1 VRDPTRVLVVAGH
14 PVIRGAVR
22 LGCAAADLEVAAE
35 ASTAE
40 EAVDVAAVA
49 APDILVLD
57 MDLPDCDALEL
68 LGRLRTGGF
77 HGPVLAI
84 ADRVDGP
91 RVLDAL
97 RLDVRGYLSKADG
110 LWTLGESLRRI
121 AAGERVVAAD
131 ADRAAVAELG
141 HFARAANEGSR
152 VHTSLTAREREIL
165 ILLSE
170 GLTTHQIGRRLGISP
185 RTVETHVA
193 KLYRKLAVRTR
204 VQAMAKAASLGLID
218 LR

>member
-1 VRDPTRVLVVAGH
+1 MKRVLVVAGH
-14 PVIRGAVR
+14 PAIRGVVR
-22 LGCAAADLEVAAE
+22 LACISTGFEVVAEAAD
-35 ASTAE
+35 TE
-40 EAVDVAAVA
+40 EAVAVA
-49 APDILVLD
+49 ADSAPDLLVLD
-57 MDLPDCDALEL
+57 MDLPGGDSLEL
-68 LGRLRTGGF
+68 LVRLRTGGF
-77 HGPVLAI
+77 EGPVLAI

-110 LWTLGESLRRI
+110 LWTLGDSLRRI

-141 HFARAANEGSR
+141 RFAKTAREGSR
-152 VHTSLTAREREIL
+152 VHTTLTTREREIL
-165 ILLSE
+165 VLLAE
-170 GLTTHQIGRRLGISP
+170 GLTTQQIGRRLGISP

>member
-1 VRDPTRVLVVAGH
+1 V
-14 PVIRGAVR
+14 
-22 LGCAAADLEVAAE
+22 AE
-35 ASTAE
+35 AATAE
-40 EAVDVAAVA
+40 EAVAAAAVS
-49 APDILVLD
+49 APDVLVLD
-57 MDLPDCDALEL
+57 MDMPDGDALEL
-68 LGRLRTGGF
+68 LGHLRTGGF
-77 HGPVLAI
+77 QGPVLAI

-97 RLDVRGYLSKADG
+97 RLDVRGYMVKADG
-110 LWTLGESLRRI
+110 LWTLGESLRKI

-141 HFARAANEGSR
+141 RFARTAREGSR
-152 VHTSLTAREREIL
+152 VHTTLTAREQEIL
-165 ILLSE
+165 VLLAE
-170 GLTTHQIGRRLGISP
+170 GLTIHQIGRRLGISP

-204 VQAMAKAASLGLID
+204 IQAMAKASSLGLID

>member
-1 VRDPTRVLVVAGH
+1 VVAE
-14 PVIRGAVR
+14 
-22 LGCAAADLEVAAE
+22 AA
-35 ASTAE
+35 TAE
-40 EAVDVAAVA
+40 EAAAAAAVS
-49 APDILVLD
+49 APDVLVLD
-57 MDLPDCDALEL
+57 MDLPDGDALEL
-68 LGRLRTGGF
+68 LGHLRTGGF
-77 HGPVLAI
+77 QGPVLAI

-97 RLDVRGYLSKADG
+97 RLDVRGYVAKADG

-141 HFARAANEGSR
+141 RFAQTAREGSR
-152 VHTSLTAREREIL
+152 VHTALTAREREIL
-165 ILLSE
+165 VLLAE
-170 GLTTHQIGRRLGISP
+170 GLTIHQIGRRLGISP

-204 VQAMAKAASLGLID
+204 IQAMAKAASLGLID

>member
-1 VRDPTRVLVVAGH
+1 M
-14 PVIRGAVR
+14 
-22 LGCAAADLEVAAE
+22 AE
-35 ASTAE
+35 AANAE
-40 EAVDVAAVA
+40 EADAATA
-49 APDILVLD
+49 DSAPDVIVLD
-57 MDLPDCDALEL
+57 MDLPGGDSLEL
-68 LGRLRTGGF
+68 LERLRTGGF
-77 HGPVLAI
+77 QGPVLAI

-110 LWTLGESLRRI
+110 LWTLGETLRRI

-141 HFARAANEGSR
+141 RFARAAREGSR
-152 VHTSLTAREREIL
+152 VHTTLTTREREIL
-165 ILLSE
+165 VLLAE

-204 VQAMAKAASLGLID
+204 IQAMAKAASLGLID

>member
-1 VRDPTRVLVVAGH
+1 VVAGH

-22 LGCAAADLEVAAE
+22 LACASTAGLDVVAE

-40 EAVDVAAVA
+40 EAAAA
-49 APDILVLD
+49 AAASAPDVLVLD
-57 MDLPDCDALEL
+57 MDLPDDDALQL
-68 LGRLRTGGF
+68 LERLRTGGF

-97 RLDVRGYLSKADG
+97 RLDVRGYVAKAEG

-141 HFARAANEGSR
+141 KFAQTAREGSR
-152 VHTSLTAREREIL
+152 VHTTLTAREREIL
-165 ILLSE
+165 LLLAE
-170 GLTTHQIGRRLGISP
+170 GLTIHQIGRRLGISP

-204 VQAMAKAASLGLID
+204 IQAMAKAASLGLID